1 MYLTTKN
8 RKTMKFPCIALLAV
22 GLLAGVMVQAQTVDD
37 IVNKHIDALGGKD
50 KLNSIK
56 TIYMESD
63 VDFQGN
69 IAPSK
74 TTIVNG
80 KAYRN
85 DVDFGGQ
92 NITRVAAP
100 GGGWGIN
107 PFGGQ
112 TTAAATPADQA
123 NAEVFEYQ
131 LGGLLQDYATKGYK
145 VELVGREDV
154 NGVSAYKL
162 HATTTGGADVTYYI
176 DPNTYYILKYVYKVS
191 FNGQQVDIT
200 RAFSK
205 YEKVE
210 GFAVPMTTELT
221 LPGFS
226 LTINNKKVELNKE
239 VDMKIFDMPK

>member
-1 MYLTTKN
+1 
-8 RKTMKFPCIALLAV
+8 MKFPSIALLV
-22 GLLAGVMVQAQTVDD
+22 IGLLAGVVVQAQTVDD
-37 IVNKHIDALGGKD
+37 IVNKHIEALGGKD

-56 TIYMESD
+56 SVYIEAD

-80 KAYRN
+80 KGYRN

-92 NITRVAAP
+92 AITRVAVP
-100 GGGWGIN
+100 SGGWGIN

-112 TTAAATPADQA
+112 ATAAATPAEQA

-145 VELVGREDV
+145 VELAGKEDV

-162 HATTTGGADVTYYI
+162 HATTGAGADVTYYI
-176 DPNTYYILKYVYKVS
+176 DPNTYYILKYTYKVS
-191 FNGQQVDIT
+191 FNGQMADIT

-205 YEKVE
+205 YEKTD
-210 GFAVPMTTELT
+210 GYAVPMTTELT

-239 VDMKIFDMPK
+239 IDMKIFDMPK